1 MAQSNGVE
9 FRAIFEVCDDKRPR
23 GGHTCEQQKAWGKC
37 EERWFVEGK
46 YCRQT
51 CGKCKAFDLRTT
63 EVTIRGAMNQ
73 CKLKDKQ
80 TETSC
85 LDALQGE
92 CAKGDELLEEA
103 RTKHLK
109 AQARAKAHARANLFE
124 RRPTLPRPHSPSLP
138 PPSDASRRDLQHA
151 GRSSDL
157 RIHSNPRDAP
167 PSIEE
172 YLESETFYRL
182 FETCKVDCLVKKSS
196 EQLVHSLVTN
206 FLEDHPTR
214 SKNLEKILTPDSAS
228 RVLLDFFK
236 YVGCS
241 MEQFVVV
248 VPKLYRA
255 LLEHSPAL
263 DRELLGKIYRIQG
276 FHEASNATITYTGA
290 YLNYPSPSTCLA
302 KSLKTFL
309 SVRKCDGGG
318 GGYHCYKGG

>member
-1 MAQSNGVE
+1 M
-9 FRAIFEVCDDKRPR
+9 
-23 GGHTCEQQKAWGKC
+23 
-37 EERWFVEGK
+37 
-46 YCRQT
+46 
-51 CGKCKAFDLRTT
+51 
-63 EVTIRGAMNQ
+63 
-73 CKLKDKQ
+73 
-80 TETSC
+80 
-85 LDALQGE
+85 
-92 CAKGDELLEEA
+92 
-103 RTKHLK
+103 
-109 AQARAKAHARANLFE
+109 
-124 RRPTLPRPHSPSLP
+124 
-138 PPSDASRRDLQHA
+138 
-151 GRSSDL
+151 

-276 FHEASNATITYTGA
+276 FHKASNATITYTGA